1 MRIIIT
7 IAAALVLV
15 GAPGIGL
22 ETKPLAFAQGAHGP
36 TGSPPADATTP
47 EEKMRRRFPQPVRV
61 GALIGTRVLDE
72 DDVTL
77 GRIRQVVRTSD
88 GKIAL
93 IMAYGGWLGWGT
105 RDVALPI
112 ETLAL
117 IGPNVAAL
125 DISPE
130 QIAKLAS
137 WSGAGAQQ
145 IGADETIRIAVS
157 RR

>member
-1 MRIIIT
+1 
-7 IAAALVLV
+7 
-15 GAPGIGL
+15 
-22 ETKPLAFAQGAHGP
+22 
-36 TGSPPADATTP
+36 
-47 EEKMRRRFPQPVRV
+47 MRRRFPQPVRV
-61 GALIGTRVLDE
+61 GVLIGTRVLDE

-77 GRIRQVVRTSD
+77 GRVREVVRTAD

-93 IMAYGGWLGWGT
+93 IMAYGGWFGWRT
-105 RDVALPI
+105 RMVALPI

-130 QIAKLAS
+130 QISKLAT
-137 WSGAGAQQ
+137 WSGADAQQ
-145 IGADETIRIAVS
+145 VGPDETIRMAVS